1 MKFSIKLKIVALG
14 AFLSILVT
22 SVAIIFSN
30 VQFKN
35 RQEKAVINTI
45 DNCLGSTQEIFTD
58 PTNKDRYLSNLEAT
72 KKYIL
77 DCYSA
82 HPEEP
87 TKDLSLKDEKL
98 FYKNYFGWLYQLEGL
113 SMYHMEDEE
122 YDFRSN
128 YQLLTNLVAESKRG
142 ARSEK
147 AYLAFLTDDDKLFY
161 MADEYSYTVGTFD
174 GMIFPGSRM
183 SKFPGKFVKNG
194 DYYDCNFNQQ
204 LNRVLPIINEDNETI
219 SYLFIEYSFDDVD
232 KEVDSLVKTETIV
245 LSITSVG
252 MIVAFAL
259 GAHFLF
265 LKNVS
270 KLNKSASSFT
280 ENLKKG
286 SSLKA
291 KDPKIKSRDE
301 IEELSKSFVALEEG
315 IIKYIDVIQQET
327 KEKERTNAELSV
339 AANIQ
344 LGALPS
350 DKYDDEKVTIR
361 AFIKSAK
368 EVGGDFYDYFYLDEN
383 RLAVIIS
390 DVSGK
395 GIPASLFMMKSKEL
409 LKSTVRTHSNLVE
422 AVTEV
427 NKMLSTN
434 NNELL
439 FVTSFVGI
447 IDFEKEEINFVN
459 AGHEKPYIVSNEK
472 VRKLEGESNFVM
484 GGEESFIYKEE
495 KAKFS
500 KGEYLF
506 MFTDG
511 LNESINHAN
520 EEFSYERI
528 EQVLD
533 QNKESAPE
541 EIIKTM
547 HAALKEFVE
556 DKEQF
561 DDVTMLVV
569 KNHKNELT
577 LSYEEKDYKII
588 SDIVDK
594 LNANFSFMEE
604 ETRSKAGIVIDEL
617 INNLISYEKREDLK
631 IDVKFVYEKEKLTI
645 EIKCNGNDYNP
656 FANHK
661 EKYLES
667 FHPAIEEGGFGLS
680 IIKDLAKSY
689 KYEYKDRHSIV
700 KIVL

>member
-45 DNCLGSTQEIFTD
+45 DNWLDSTQEIFTD
-58 PTNKDRYLSNLEAT
+58 PANSDKYLSNLSAT
-72 KKYIL
+72 KKYII
-77 DCYSA
+77 DCYAA
-82 HPEEP
+82 HPDEP
-87 TKDLSLKDEKL
+87 TKDLNLSDEKL
-98 FYKNYFGWLYQLEGL
+98 FYKNYFAWLYQLEGI
-113 SMYHMEDEE
+113 SMYYMPDEE
-122 YDFRSN
+122 RDFRSN
-128 YQLLTNLVAESKRG
+128 YQLLTNLVAESKRA

-147 AYLAFLTDDDKLFY
+147 AYLAFLTEDNKLFY

-194 DYYDCNFNQQ
+194 NFYDCNFNQK
-204 LNRVLPIINEDNETI
+204 LNRVLPIKDDNKTI
-219 SYLFIEYSFDDVD
+219 AYLFIEYSFDDVN

-245 LSITSVG
+245 LSITSAG
-252 MIVAFAL
+252 MIGAFAL

-270 KLNKSASSFT
+270 KLNKYASSFT
-280 ENLKKG
+280 ENLKQG

-350 DKYDDEKVTIR
+350 DKYDDAKVTIR

-368 EVGGDFYDYFYLDEN
+368 EVGGDFYDYFYLDDN
-383 RLAVIIS
+383 RLAVIVS

-409 LKSTVRTHSNLVE
+409 LKSAVRTHSSLVE
-422 AVTEV
+422 AVAEV

-434 NNELL
+434 NKELL

-447 IDFEKEEINFVN
+447 IDFVKGEINFVN
-459 AGHEKPYIVSNEK
+459 AGHEKPYIVSNKK

-528 EQVLD
+528 EKVLD

-541 EIIKTM
+541 EIIEIM
-547 HAALKEFVE
+547 HAALEEFVE

-569 KNHKNELT
+569 KTHKDELN
-577 LSYEEKDYKII
+577 LSYDEKDYKII

-594 LNANFSFMEE
+594 LNANFSFVEE
-604 ETRSKAGIVIDEL
+604 ETKSKAGIVIDEL
-617 INNLISYEKREDLK
+617 VNNLISYEKREDLK

-645 EIKCNGNDYNP
+645 EIRCNGNDYNP

-661 EKYLES
+661 EKYLDS
-667 FHPAIEEGGFGLS
+667 FHPEIEEGGFGLS

-689 KYEYKDRHSIV
+689 KYEYKDGHSIV